1 MFGGRDTNSRSTRY
15 GSPKPI
21 AKGVNNNRKIVWKRM
36 MMQASPVPAGEK
48 SGSFPIL
55 SGMEFTMTSC
65 LRVECEVNGTFWDK
79 YYHNVLV
86 HRCDS

>member
-1 MFGGRDTNSRSTRY
+1 
-15 GSPKPI
+15 
-21 AKGVNNNRKIVWKRM
+21 M

-65 LRVECEVNGTFWDK
+65 LRVEREVNGTFWDK